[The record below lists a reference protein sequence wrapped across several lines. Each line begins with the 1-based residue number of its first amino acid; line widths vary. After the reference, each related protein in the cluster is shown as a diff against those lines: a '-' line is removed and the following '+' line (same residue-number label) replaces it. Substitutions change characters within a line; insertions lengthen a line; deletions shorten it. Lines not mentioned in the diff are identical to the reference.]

1 MASRHLARAV
11 AMQTLYQW
19 DFKDRPTAVLP
30 AIIDQTKVEFAKDI
44 KDDGFV
50 QNLVSG
56 TVDNIDA
63 IDEAITKF
71 APDWPLDQI
80 MNVDR
85 AILRIGVYELKFD
98 DNIPPKVAI
107 NEAIELAKT
116 FGGPS
121 SGKFVNGVLGA
132 MFKDM
137 EKKK

>member
-56 TVDNIDA
+56 TVDNIAA